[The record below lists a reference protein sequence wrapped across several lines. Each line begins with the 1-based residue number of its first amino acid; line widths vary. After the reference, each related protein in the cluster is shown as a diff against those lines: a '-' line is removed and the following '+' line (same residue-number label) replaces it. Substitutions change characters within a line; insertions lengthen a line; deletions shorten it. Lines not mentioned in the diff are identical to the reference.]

1 MKESII
7 ITYHKNKDMLLYCL
21 DRILKTT
28 PNEVEILIIGNNINK
43 SELDIDI
50 PNSRCKYLK
59 YPQNLQYPK
68 ALNLAVKQCDSEIIT
83 FVDSDIFVWD
93 GWYEALHKTFA
104 NSDKIG
110 AVGAKLINPLNNRI
124 IDFGIMYS
132 KYNSAHTMMG
142 LLYNHPLSMTDRCV
156 QAVCSAIM
164 MTSKSIFEKV
174 GGMDEDIPYSY
185 TDCDYCF
192 RLKNNGFE
200 TWVSAKALAYH
211 KGGTDPNNSKSAFSY
226 YRLDAKGM
234 YGMKDYSKIT
244 YDNIEWYKKSA
255 CYFLKEY
262 PLEVHQFVMLD
273 FSTLYDKDFF
283 HQMIKEALVI
293 DYLDIIERPNS
304 QRDAKEIVLYNEA
317 SFEFIDLVSPIIY
330 FVDTFVSLFN
340 NKLWFQMRNIKYD
353 IVVDRHGNYMPLYLI
368 AEQRC

>member
-262 PLEVHQFVMLD
+262 PLEVHQFIMLHI
-273 FSTLYDKDFF
+273 SK
-283 HQMIKEALVI
+283 
-293 DYLDIIERPNS
+293 
-304 QRDAKEIVLYNEA
+304 
-317 SFEFIDLVSPIIY
+317 
-330 FVDTFVSLFN
+330 
-340 NKLWFQMRNIKYD
+340 
-353 IVVDRHGNYMPLYLI
+353 
-368 AEQRC
+368 